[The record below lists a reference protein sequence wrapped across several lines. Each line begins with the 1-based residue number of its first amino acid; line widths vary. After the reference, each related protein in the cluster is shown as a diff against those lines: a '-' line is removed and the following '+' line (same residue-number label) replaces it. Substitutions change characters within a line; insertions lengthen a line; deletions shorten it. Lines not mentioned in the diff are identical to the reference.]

1 MGSGTAVR
9 DGVQSKAEI
18 LATLAHSLGA
28 VADWIEARP
37 ETDFAKGPAGR
48 WTLGQQLDHLVRS
61 VEPINLGLSM
71 PKFVLGLVFGKAK
84 RPSVTYAELAGRYE
98 GVLGDGGKASG
109 RFVPPAVG
117 LNRRQPLLGLHRRA
131 TKRLIAQ
138 IESFSE
144 EELDRY
150 LAPHPL
156 LGKLTLRELLF
167 FTIHHHDHHLHTL
180 KSDYS

>member
-1 MGSGTAVR
+1 MSSGTVVR

-18 LATLAHSLGA
+18 QATLAQSLGA
-28 VADWIEARP
+28 VADWIEAQP
-37 ETDFAKGPAGR
+37 EAAFDKGPAGR

-61 VEPINLGLSM
+61 IEPINLGLSM
-71 PKFVLGLVFGKAK
+71 PKFVLGLVFGKAN
-84 RPSVTYAELAGRYE
+84 RPSIRYAELAAKYE
-98 GVLGDGGKASG
+98 GVLDGGGKASG
-109 RFVPPAVG
+109 RFLPPAVG

-138 IESFSE
+138 VEGFTE
-144 EELDRY
+144 AQLDLY
-150 LAPHPL
+150 IAPHPL

-180 KSDYS
+180 QSDYS